1 MAARALDRA
10 KIDIAVLQ
18 EVKKIM
24 TAGAGTANCGGIT
37 LLVKENNTFTI
48 ENEKVVGPNVIS
60 SEMLT
65 GPHKRW
71 FVVGCYLPPSDKE
84 EVTHRMVITALES
97 RPEGTCPIVVCDLNS
112 DLDFP
117 WDRQEEILS
126 AAMTG
131 MSLTCASKGYRI
143 RKKR

>member
-37 LLVKENNTFTI
+37 LLVKENDAFTI

-60 SEMLT
+60 FKMLT
-65 GPHKRW
+65 GPHK
-71 FVVGCYLPPSDKE
+71 
-84 EVTHRMVITALES
+84 
-97 RPEGTCPIVVCDLNS
+97 
-112 DLDFP
+112 P
-117 WDRQEEILS
+117 WLW
-126 AAMTG
+126 
-131 MSLTCASKGYRI
+131 
-143 RKKR
+143 